1 MTFWQ
6 ENYGFVKDVY
16 DFRLQ
21 KYQEWMDNLE
31 GIVSKVMSPGVQ
43 YTYKEFKMIQDSL
56 TSLTRDL
63 EKEGM
68 KEWLDMMLEKVSMR
82 VAADEGTASSKD
94 KEFKAAEKKKLQA
107 LIDRHDKL
115 MPPTQETQ
123 AKVEIYA
130 RCYAYGDDITPCL
143 KTLEEMRHLSVKE
156 IHPHNMN
163 MVEEQ
168 IEKADKVI
176 NTVESQRETYEELL
190 KRGKKL
196 LSNPNKAPFLT
207 ELIEK
212 MENTWKEANEQSK
225 ARHAMLCNSAKDWEK
240 YDECRASINA
250 PMEKIENEFKRY
262 RKFYDPVMGAK
273 KLAQKLAIWEDEK
286 KKSDEIVITMKKCY
300 GTIIVLA
307 GDDKKEFLDKEV
319 SEVEEKASILTKAKE
334 KLDKLHEYN
343 ANLTKTVDHA
353 TEIKAWAVPV
363 NEKLN
368 HITTDPDMSPEE
380 RVKEV
385 LILQEQC
392 TARFPEVAPLN
403 DEYHALIKDED
414 TEKSE
419 TAKNTM
425 AFWDEVKTYVTE
437 VCEAVDKEAG
447 AISKDQ
453 RFYADY
459 LYGVKEIKPWMDD
472 AEAKVKEV
480 LPKPATLEDCLALL
494 ETCTTFDGHC
504 GENKTKI
511 EDAGKAREAMEIP
524 SSTENEVEPLTKR
537 WDEVKKISV
546 DRIEKVQTLMTTW
559 QELQT
564 TTADLTTKMST
575 VPSAED
581 PNLEELE
588 TVFASMKELF
598 GKKKE
603 LLTTI

>member
-1 MTFWQ
+1 
-6 ENYGFVKDVY
+6 VKDVY

-43 YTYKEFKMIQDSL
+43 YTYKEFKNIQDSL

-63 EKEGM
+63 EKDGM
-68 KEWLDMMLEKVSMR
+68 KVWLDMMLEKVSMR

-94 KEFKAAEKKKLQA
+94 KEFKATEKKKLQA

-207 ELIEK
+207 ELLEK

-225 ARHAMLCNSAKDWEK
+225 ARHAMLCNSAKDWER
-240 YDECRASINA
+240 YDEMRSAINA
-250 PMEKIENEFKRY
+250 PMEKIENELKRY

-273 KLAQKLAIWEDEK
+273 KLAQKMAIWDEEK
-286 KKSDEIVITMKKCY
+286 KKCDDIVVTMKKCY

-319 SEVEEKASILTKAKE
+319 SEVEEKAAILTKAKE
-334 KLDKLHEYN
+334 KLDKLLEYN
-343 ANLTKTVDHA
+343 TNLTTTVNHSA
-353 TEIKAWAVPV
+353 ELKEWAIPV
-363 NEKLN
+363 NDKLTL
-368 HITTDPDMSPEE
+368 ITTDPDMSPEE

-392 TARFPEVAPLN
+392 QLRFPEVAPLHE
-403 DEYHALIKDED
+403 EYKNLIKEED

-425 AFWDEVKTYVTE
+425 AAWDDNKLYLTE

-459 LYGVKEIKPWMDD
+459 LYGVKEIRPWMDS
-472 AEAKVKEV
+472 AEAAVKEI
-480 LPKPATLEDCLALL
+480 LPKPANIEDCLALL
-494 ETCTTFDGHC
+494 ESCTSFDALC

-524 SSTENEVEPLTKR
+524 SSTANEVEPLTKR

-546 DRIEKVQTLMTTW
+546 ERIEKVQSLMTTW
-559 QELQT
+559 DDLKK
-564 TTADLTTKMST
+564 TTADLNEQMAT
-575 VPSAED
+575 VPLAED
-581 PNLEELE
+581 PKLEDLE
-588 TVFASMKELF
+588 KVFATVKELF
-598 GKKKE
+598 DKKKE
-603 LLTTI
+603 LLTAI